1 MTIDREKHVTRPK
14 NSIRW
19 PGRDHRAHQHAAIAI
34 FKSEKLSLRGILQFG
49 IGDCE
54 IGVFVIM
61 AIANILQEPD
71 DDRRGNHIGHP
82 LSDIPAVT
90 LKCNTDNFSILHHST
105 TTNARAELRA
115 DLDRLMLNN
124 RPMRKNL

>member
-1 MTIDREKHVTRPK
+1 MTIDRKKHVTRPK

-61 AIANILQEPD
+61 AIANILQEPV
-71 DDRRGNHIGHP
+71 DDRRGSHVGHA
-82 LSDIPAVT
+82 LGDIPAVT
-90 LKCNTDNFSILHHST
+90 LKCDTGDCSILHHSAT
-105 TTNARAELRA
+105 ATARVDLRAELYPKILYTR
-115 DLDRLMLNN
+115 
-124 RPMRKNL
+124 

>member
-1 MTIDREKHVTRPK
+1 MTIDRKKHVTRPK

-61 AIANILQEPD
+61 AIANILQEPV
-71 DDRRGNHIGHP
+71 DDRRGNHVCYSLGD
-82 LSDIPAVT
+82 SPAVT
-90 LKCNTDNFSILHHST
+90 LRCDTDDCLSWHYRS
-105 TTNARAELRA
+105 
-115 DLDRLMLNN
+115 
-124 RPMRKNL
+124 